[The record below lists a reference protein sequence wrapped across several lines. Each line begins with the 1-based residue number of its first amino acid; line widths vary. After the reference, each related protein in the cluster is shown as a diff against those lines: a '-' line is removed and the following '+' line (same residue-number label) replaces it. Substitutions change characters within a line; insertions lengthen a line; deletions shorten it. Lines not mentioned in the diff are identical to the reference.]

1 MKPLLLAASLV
12 LAAAGLAS
20 AGAKKQTAVA
30 IRFHAQGGAEGGN
43 FSQKVTLLN
52 SGREVYMQSMPLISE
67 QEIKAFYPFQAR
79 DGSGT
84 MGAYFKL
91 DAHGNN
97 LFTQHTMSRR
107 GTYLLAFV
115 NGRHVIDLYVNRV
128 VNDGIIAIPSGLTQT
143 DIARMELSLPV
154 IGQEN
159 VKPGAKK
166 KKKAKPAPDSAALPP
181 VIPAGALAMQPA
193 MRRQADGTLVPAT
206 VSGGAPAADMAQP
219 SFSMVGQRR

>member
-1 MKPLLLAASLV
+1 MKPLLLAASL
-12 LAAAGLAS
+12 LLCAAGLAT
-20 AGAKKQTAVA
+20 AGAKKQSTVA

-43 FSQKVTLLN
+43 FSEKVTLLK

-67 QEIKAFYPFQAR
+67 QEIKAFYPFPAQ

-97 LFTQHTMSRR
+97 LFTQHTMSRK

-115 NGRHVIDLYVNRV
+115 NGRHVIDLYVNRT

-143 DIARMELSLPV
+143 DISRLELTLPV
-154 IGQEN
+154 IGREGE
-159 VKPGAKK
+159 KPGAKK
-166 KKKAKPAPDSAALPP
+166 KAKPKPAADSAALPP
-181 VIPAGALAMQPA
+181 VIPASALTMQPA
-193 MRRQADGTLVPAT
+193 MRRQADGSLVPAPT
-206 VSGGAPAADMAQP
+206 YGGATAEDMAQP
-219 SFSMVGQRR
+219 SFSMVGQRQ